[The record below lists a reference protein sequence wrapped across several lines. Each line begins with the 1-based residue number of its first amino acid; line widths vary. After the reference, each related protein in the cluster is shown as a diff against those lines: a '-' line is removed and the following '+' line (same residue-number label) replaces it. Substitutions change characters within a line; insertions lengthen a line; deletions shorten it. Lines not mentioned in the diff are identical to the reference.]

1 MQTQMILSTMK
12 NNDEKTLDSLSSELL
27 HVLKEEMEICK
38 QMVDLLQKERESIKN
53 LSTAELEAHTKQK
66 TTLSLQLR
74 ILEESRLSQVAG
86 IALIIKKDPQEVN
99 LSLLCEIMPKQ
110 RAEKFRQCQSSLKAL
125 SQSIEELNQRN
136 ASIIELSLKQLKE
149 YYQVL
154 TSFGTSFPTY
164 QKNGDQGKLTKGKKI
179 LYQRA

>member
-1 MQTQMILSTMK
+1 MILSTME
-12 NNDEKTLDSLSSELL
+12 NSDEKTLDSLSSELL
-27 HVLKEEMEICK
+27 HVLKEEMGICK

-53 LSTAELEAHTKQK
+53 LSTEELEAHTKQK

-74 ILEESRLSQVAG
+74 ILEESRISQVAG
-86 IALIIKKDPQEVN
+86 IAHIIKKDPGEVN

-110 RAEKFRQCQSSLKAL
+110 RADEFRQCQSSLKAL
-125 SQSIEELNQRN
+125 SQSIEELNKQN
-136 ASIIELSLKQLKE
+136 ASVIALSLKQLKE

-164 QKNGDQGKLTKGKKI
+164 QKNGEQGTLSKGKKI
-179 LYQRA
+179 FHQRA